1 MHGNHNGVVWS
12 STLLSRLAGN
22 RTSVPMYFVIGF
34 IFHNF
39 SSLSLD
45 GGVLLI
51 GSMPPFSGREKIKLL
66 CGVEQ
71 SGSSSAS

>member
-1 MHGNHNGVVWS
+1 MH
-12 STLLSRLAGN
+12 GN

-51 GSMPPFSGREKIKLL
+51 GSMPPFSGREKIKLA
-66 CGVEQ
+66 GGQISRWV
-71 SGSSSAS
+71 S

>member
-51 GSMPPFSGREKIKLL
+51 GSMPPFSGREKIKLA
-66 CGVEQ
+66 GGQISRWV
-71 SGSSSAS
+71 S